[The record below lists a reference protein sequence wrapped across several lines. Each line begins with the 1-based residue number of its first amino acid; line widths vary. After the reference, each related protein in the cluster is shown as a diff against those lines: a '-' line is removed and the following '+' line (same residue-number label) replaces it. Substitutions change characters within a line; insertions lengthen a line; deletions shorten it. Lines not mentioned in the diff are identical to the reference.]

1 VPQIISGQISF
12 KRRVIDAI
20 VRPFGIQIVR
30 RSLQSTERYTAQ
42 SAARFKNFF
51 RD

>member
-1 VPQIISGQISF
+1 MHYAMHAASNSQPMASTLAALSHYLGH
-12 KRRVIDAI
+12 
-20 VRPFGIQIVR
+20 

-42 SAARFKNFF
+42 SAARFKDFF

>member
-1 VPQIISGQISF
+1 MESAAERFQTE
-12 KRRVIDAI
+12 
-20 VRPFGIQIVR
+20 RPHRTSLSHYLGH

-42 SAARFKNFF
+42 SAARFKDFF